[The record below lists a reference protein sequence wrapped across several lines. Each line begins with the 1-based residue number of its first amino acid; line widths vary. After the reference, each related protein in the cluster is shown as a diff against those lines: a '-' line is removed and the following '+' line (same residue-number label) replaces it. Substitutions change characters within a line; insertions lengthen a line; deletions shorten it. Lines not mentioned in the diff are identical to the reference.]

1 MTDGEIAYLT
11 MVLIFFVAFLVV
23 VGAASGTQDKRKSQ

>member
-1 MTDGEIAYLT
+1 